1 MRRIAGFALTAFL
14 LAATPAAAGDFFAL
28 LEDVP
33 VMPGL
38 QPVEDAGIE
47 FDAPSGRIVEA
58 YAIGTLARPA
68 VRDFYRKTL
77 PQLGW
82 SAGAGDAFQREGEVL
97 RIDFSGPDGELTV
110 RFTVAPVAP
119 VTPGG

>member
-1 MRRIAGFALTAFL
+1 MQRVTRFALIAVL
-14 LAATPAAAGDFFAL
+14 LAAAPAVAGDFFAL

-58 YAIGTLARPA
+58 YAIGALERGA
-68 VRDFYRKTL
+68 VRRIVQSGRSTFYC
-77 PQLGW
+77 
-82 SAGAGDAFQREGEVL
+82 AAHQR
-97 RIDFSGPDGELTV
+97 
-110 RFTVAPVAP
+110 
-119 VTPGG
+119 

>member
-1 MRRIAGFALTAFL
+1 MRRITGFALIAFMFATA
-14 LAATPAAAGDFFAL
+14 PVAAGDFFAL

-38 QPVEDAGIE
+38 RPVEDAGIE

-58 YAIGTLARPA
+58 WAIGELGRGA
-68 VRDFYRKTL
+68 VAGFYRDTL

-82 SAGAGDAFQREGEVL
+82 SAGAGNAYQREGEAL
-97 RIDFSGPDGELTV
+97 RIDFFGPDGELTV
-110 RFTVAPVAP
+110 RFTVSPVA
-119 VTPGG
+119 TGG

>member
-1 MRRIAGFALTAFL
+1 MRLALIAFL
-14 LAATPAAAGDFFAL
+14 LAAAPVFLFTAAPVAAGDFFAL

-38 QPVEDAGIE
+38 RPVEDAGIE

-58 YAIGTLARPA
+58 WAIGTLARPA
-68 VRDFYRKTL
+68 VREFYRNTL

-82 SAGAGDAFQREGEVL
+82 SAGGGDAFKREGEVL
-97 RIDFSGPDGELTV
+97 RIDFFGPDGELTV
-110 RFTVAPVAP
+110 RFTLA
-119 VTPGG
+119 PGG

>member
-1 MRRIAGFALTAFL
+1 MLRIAGIVIVLLALTGGTEPAG
-14 LAATPAAAGDFFAL
+14 AADFFEL

-47 FDAPSGRIVEA
+47 FDTPSGRIVEA
-58 YAIGTLARPA
+58 YAIGATSRRA
-68 VRDFYRKTL
+68 VRDFYRRTL

-82 SAGAGDAFQREGEVL
+82 QAGAGDAFLREDESL
-97 RIDFSGPDGELTV
+97 SIDFFGTDGALTV
-110 RFTVAPVAP
+110 RFTVAPAVN
-119 VTPGG
+119 